1 MIAEIEELVI
11 PDILIYEQL
20 DGLNIYYSNYQS
32 VLENLENIESVM
44 GSSGLQSFIIEIVK
58 DFLKINLA
66 NDYRFLSNE
75 VGLHISNNNN
85 LSADIAIFSKIA
97 LPLSE
102 LEDKYLKIP
111 PRIVIEIDT
120 KADFSNMSAGDYFN
134 IKTQKLLD
142 FGVEQVVW
150 IYTQSKKIMSATI
163 DEAWQITDWN
173 KDVEVL
179 GERLNVFEL
188 LKKEGYSSE

>member
-1 MIAEIEELVI
+1 MITEVKELVI
-11 PDILIYEQL
+11 PNILIYEQL

-32 VLENLENIESVM
+32 VLENLENVESVM
-44 GSSGLQSFIIEIVK
+44 GSSGLQSFIIEMVK

-66 NDYRFLSNE
+66 NNYRFLSNE
-75 VGLHISNNNN
+75 VGLHISKNNN
-85 LSADIAIFSKIA
+85 LSADTAIFSKTA

-102 LEDKYLKIP
+102 LVDKYLNIAPKV
-111 PRIVIEIDT
+111 VIEIDT

-150 IYTQSKKIMSATI
+150 IYTQSKKIMSATN
-163 DEAWQITDWN
+163 DAPWQTMDWN
-173 KDVEVL
+173 KNVEVL
-179 GERLNVFEL
+179 GETLNVVQL
-188 LKKEGYSSE
+188 LKKEGYKL